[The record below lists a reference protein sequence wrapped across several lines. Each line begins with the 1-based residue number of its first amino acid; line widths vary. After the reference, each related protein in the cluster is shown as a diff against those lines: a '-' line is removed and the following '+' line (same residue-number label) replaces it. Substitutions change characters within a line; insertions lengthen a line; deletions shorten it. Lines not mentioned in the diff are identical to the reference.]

1 MRINTS
7 ILLIMLVGLA
17 NALSCSKDQSTDCIK
32 KAGKTVQKT
41 VQLADFNTLY
51 IGDQTEVELIY
62 NPGQKPFAEITYNE
76 HLLSNY
82 KFIEKENT
90 LRIEDQNTCNFVRS
104 FNNIPKV
111 KLYVNELLWQ
121 INMDGASSIFNKDSL
136 KMMNL
141 VINNNS
147 VGDVNLTVWEVYGM
161 ECNGFNSGRF
171 FIKGFAGYIAST
183 IDDVSVLDTR
193 GLILHDLYLFHYSLL
208 PSHVGSQD
216 LLHIK
221 LYGKGDVFVHETPS
235 DSTRQRCCDI
245 KLETIG
251 KGKIVQ

>member
-1 MRINTS
+1 MRFNTS
-7 ILLIMLVGLA
+7 LLLFVLIGLV

-32 KAGKTVQKT
+32 KAGKNVQKT
-41 VQLADFNTLY
+41 VELNNFNILY

-62 NPGQKPFAEITYNE
+62 NPGQKPFAEINYNE
-76 HLLSNY
+76 HLQSNY
-82 KFIEKENT
+82 KFIEKDNI
-90 LRIEDQNTCNFVRS
+90 LRIEDHNTCNFVRS
-104 FNNIPKV
+104 FNYIPKV

-121 INMDGASSIFNKDSL
+121 INMDGASTVFNKDSL
-136 KMMNL
+136 KMRDL

-147 VGDVNLTVWEVYGM
+147 VGDVNLTVWDVYGM

-171 FIKGFAGYIAST
+171 FIKGFAGYLAST
-183 IDDVSVLDTR
+183 IDDISTIDTR
-193 GLILHDLYLFHYSLL
+193 GLILHDLYLFYYSLL
-208 PSHVGSQD
+208 PSHVGAQD

-235 DSTRQRCCDI
+235 DTSRIRCCDI
-245 KLETIG
+245 RLETIG